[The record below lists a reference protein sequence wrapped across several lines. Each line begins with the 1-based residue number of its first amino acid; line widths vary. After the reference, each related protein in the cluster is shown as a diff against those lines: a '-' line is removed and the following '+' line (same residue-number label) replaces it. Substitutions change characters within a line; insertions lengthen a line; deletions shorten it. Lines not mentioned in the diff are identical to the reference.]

1 VSGAL
6 VVRGE
11 AGIGKSALLGYVV
24 QRAAPGR
31 RPPISRDGRR
41 WPQGG
46 AARVALRR
54 HRPDVAG

>member
-1 VSGAL
+1 